1 MFIRIEKGSSVPLS
15 RQIAEQIRAQV
26 ISGSLLQGAAL
37 PSVRQLGRELG
48 VNQNTILKVY
58 ERLTADGL
66 LQMRHGEGTF
76 VAEKLRR
83 AGLEDQ
89 MDEHRQRLVDEL
101 TQIVRQAQMLGFS
114 RRQMKELL
122 DEAVGVVESQMAARE
137 SHP

>member
-1 MFIRIEKGSSVPLS
+1 M
-15 RQIAEQIRAQV
+15 
-26 ISGSLLQGAAL
+26 

-58 ERLTADGL
+58 ERLTAEGL

-83 AGLEDQ
+83 AGLEGQ

-122 DEAVGVVESQMAARE
+122 DEAVGIVELQMAARE